1 MKVLIIHG
9 PNMNLLGLFSKNRL
23 TLDKLNKSIRKFAHS
38 KSIDIKILQT
48 NDQGKYINY
57 IHQNRNKVDAYIL
70 NLGGWHPNAFI
81 IKSSLE
87 IINRPYRIV
96 ENGEFAQ
103 EFIDISIFNKKW
115 LIKNSGFVESYKEA
129 LSQLND

>member
-23 TLDKLNKSIRKFAHS
+23 TLDKLNKSIRKFSNS

-48 NDQGKYINY
+48 NDQGKYVNY

-70 NLGGWHPNAFI
+70 NLGSWHPNSFI
-81 IKSSLE
+81 IKESLE
-87 IINRPYRIV
+87 IINLPYRIV
-96 ENGEFAQ
+96 ENGEIAQ
-103 EFIDISIFNKKW
+103 EFIDKSIFNKKY
-115 LIKNSGFVESYKEA
+115 LIKNSDFVESYNEA
-129 LSQLND
+129 ITQLND